1 MTPLSQVGV
10 FYLSVKKVL
19 HIGQPLF
26 LKKNFWKILT
36 DIDLFSI
43 SRDLSGWFIQTYYCR
58 SEVFHTEYYKKV
70 NEIIPFIKYLIRT
83 KIILHWEKMNEVK
96 HPELS

>member
-1 MTPLSQVGV
+1 MIIPPFIKRRVVEIDNYLTQNLLDYPYYLVSQHKEE
-10 FYLSVKKVL
+10 Y
-19 HIGQPLF
+19 
-26 LKKNFWKILT
+26 
-36 DIDLFSI
+36 LFSI